1 MISYYRKHK
10 NKILNLSLKKIYS
23 YFFLNNIKKDSYYYY
38 LKNLLYQFFV
48 FKNPN
53 LNNQNFINDLDSLV
67 VHHDN
72 YQDLSVILE
81 QLFNSEFKIDDDIES
96 HYKSNEKKILL
107 KFIIYSINTK
117 LIKRKYVDIY
127 DFAINQI
134 KDPLKILE
142 IGGGMPHGFI
152 YSYWKRK
159 KFFFDHIHYI
169 DANLLHS
176 DFVKWYFQNNNISN
190 SIELYPAA
198 KTPKIDN
205 IEFNFIF
212 AKDIFEH
219 LDDPDTLIED
229 IISNTTNSKTLLCL
243 DLEHKG
249 AKTVQHINPNLPILK
264 KKLENNNFQVIKKF
278 DEVHIWKKMQ

>member
-1 MISYYRKHK
+1 MINYYYKNK

-23 YFFLNNIKKDSYYYY
+23 YFFLNNTKKDSYYYY

-48 FKNPN
+48 FKNSN
-53 LNNQNFINDLDSLV
+53 LNKQNFINDLDSLV
-67 VHHDN
+67 IHRDD
-72 YQDLSVILE
+72 YQDLSVTLE
-81 QLFNSEFKIDDDIES
+81 KLFNSKYEIDDDIEF
-96 HYKSNEKKILL
+96 HYKSIEKKILL

-152 YSYWKRK
+152 YSYWTRK

-176 DFVKWYFQNNNISN
+176 DFVQWYFQVNNISH
-190 SIELYPAA
+190 SIDLYPAA
-198 KTPKIDN
+198 KTPKIEN
-205 IEFNFIF
+205 IDFNFIF

-219 LDDPDTLIED
+219 LDDPDSLVED

-249 AKTVQHINPNLPILK
+249 EKTIQHINPNLPILK
-264 KKLENNNFQVIKKF
+264 KKLENNNFHVIKKF

>member
-1 MISYYRKHK
+1 MINYFGKYK

-38 LKNLLYQFFV
+38 LKNLLFQFFV
-48 FKNPN
+48 FKNSDLSN
-53 LNNQNFINDLDSLV
+53 KKFFNDLDFLVVNRDNYRDLSLV
-67 VHHDN
+67 LERLFDPN
-72 YQDLSVILE
+72 Y
-81 QLFNSEFKIDDDIES
+81 KIDDDVET
-96 HYKSNEKKILL
+96 HYKLNEKKILL

-117 LIKRKYVDIY
+117 LIKKKFVDIY
-127 DFAINQI
+127 DFAISQI
-134 KDPLKILE
+134 NDPLKVIE
-142 IGGGMPHGFI
+142 IGGGIPHGFI

-159 KFFFDHIHYI
+159 KIFFDHIHYI

-176 DFVKWYFQNNNISN
+176 DFVKWYLQNNNISH
-190 SIELYPAA
+190 SIELFPAA

-205 IEFNFIF
+205 IDFNFIF

-219 LDDPDTLIED
+219 LDNPDILIEN
-229 IISNTTNSKTLLCL
+229 IISKVTNDKTLLCL

-249 AKTVQHINPNLPILK
+249 EKTVQHINPNLPILK

-278 DEVHIWKKMQ
+278 DDVHVWKKIK